1 MTIPEKPEVADSGE
15 DAAYERLIE
24 AERVELTDDARAR
37 VWARVSGELA
47 QAASTPYAQAH
58 APARASAGLDWFVGG
73 LLAAAAALF
82 FVVSLGLNGEP
93 GRGIAG
99 GEEKLD
105 VEALIAQLGADDFA
119 ARQAA
124 YRKLILGGAAVKQA
138 VAKRKASGDP
148 ELDAGVM
155 RLRDAFA
162 LSERL
167 PAAAQFDS
175 VAFWNVLWQR
185 EAESQPGVWSLGI
198 SLHPETPQPAS
209 PPSARLGDA
218 LVAAYGDARAK
229 TAGEGFR
236 RAYDALRGFQAWE
249 RAGGVSAGEEAAHA
263 ERERRF
269 DGLLKAVVQAGPA
282 AAPVI
287 LRVLETPLP
296 EVVMTDHAPD
306 HVDPLPLDHL
316 RMMAAV
322 DALKL
327 REAEPILIDR
337 FVRHGY
343 PLSATIHAHA
353 VQLLWRLGGRMDKAP
368 VFPFDI
374 GALDQEKVGEV
385 LTWWT
390 AKRVQELVPLL
401 TSEEFQVREDA
412 ERALS
417 ALGEEALAALEAL
430 PAEAEPEVAARL
442 KRVRLA
448 LIPGP
453 ERARTLDEALALRR
467 QYVEEATREDKIG
480 DAAHV
485 ARYIDLALRA
495 LERVR
500 ALAPQGD
507 KDLYCA
513 DLLYESGMAHYKRF
527 KKGTGPT
534 NAVLKRAQYDLS
546 MAIDLYEKVMKRE
559 PDNKAVESKLTE
571 ATMIHYA
578 TSKYETLDPGK

>member
-1 MTIPEKPEVADSGE
+1 MKTPEKPEHASSSE

-24 AERVELTDDARAR
+24 AERAELADDARAR

-47 QAASTPYAQAH
+47 QTASSPRVQAR
-58 APARASAGLDWFVGG
+58 APARSSAGLDWFVGG
-73 LLAAAAALF
+73 LVAAAAALF
-82 FVVSLGLNGEP
+82 FVVSLGLNGEL
-93 GRGIAG
+93 GHGIAG
-99 GEEKLD
+99 GEGKLD
-105 VEALIAQLGADDFA
+105 VEALIAQLGAEDFA
-119 ARQAA
+119 MRQAA

-138 VAKRKASGDP
+138 VTKRKATGDP
-148 ELDAGVM
+148 ELDAGIV

-162 LSERL
+162 LAERL

-198 SLHPETPQPAS
+198 SLHPETPQPAC
-209 PPSARLGDA
+209 PPSAMLGDA
-218 LVAAYGDARAK
+218 LAAAYGEARAK

-236 RAYDALRGFQAWE
+236 RAYDALRGFQAWD
-249 RAGGVSAGEEAAHA
+249 RAGGLTSGEEAAHA

-269 DGLLKAVVQAGPA
+269 DALLKAVEQAGPA

-287 LRVLETPLP
+287 LKVLEMPLP
-296 EVVMTDHAPD
+296 AVVMTDHPPG

-316 RMMAAV
+316 RMMAAA

-327 REAEPILIDR
+327 REAEPILVDR
-337 FVRHGY
+337 FVRDGY

-353 VQLLWRLGGRMDKAP
+353 VQLLWRLGGRLDKAP

-374 GALDQEKVGEV
+374 GALDQGKVGEV

-390 AKRVQELVPLL
+390 AKRVQEMVPLL
-401 TSEEFQVREDA
+401 SSEEFQVREEA

-417 ALGEEALAALEAL
+417 ALGEEALPALDAL
-430 PAEAEPEVAARL
+430 PSEAEPEVAARL

-467 QYVEEATREDKIG
+467 QYVEEATREDKIN

-500 ALAPQGD
+500 ALAPQSD
-507 KDLYCA
+507 RDLVCA
-513 DLLYESGMAHYKRF
+513 DLLFESGMAHYNRF
-527 KKGTGPT
+527 KKGTGST
-534 NAVLKRAQYDLS
+534 NAVLKRARYDLS
-546 MAIDLYEKVMKRE
+546 MAIDLYEKVVKRE
-559 PDNKAVESKLTE
+559 PDNKAVENKLTE
-571 ATMIHYA
+571 ASMIHYA
-578 TSKYETLDPGK
+578 TSKYETLDAEN

>member
-1 MTIPEKPEVADSGE
+1 MTIPEKPEVASGGE

-24 AERVELTDDARAR
+24 AERVDLADDARAR

-47 QAASTPYAQAH
+47 QPASVPRVQAH
-58 APARASAGLDWFVGG
+58 VPARSSAGLDWFVGG
-73 LLAAAAALF
+73 LVAAAAALF

-93 GRGIAG
+93 GRGMAG
-99 GEEKLD
+99 GEEILD

-138 VAKRKASGDP
+138 VAKRKATGDP
-148 ELDAGVM
+148 ELDAGVA

-162 LSERL
+162 LAERL

-175 VAFWNVLWQR
+175 VAFWNVLWQC

-198 SLHPETPQPAS
+198 SLHPETPQPAC
-209 PPSARLGDA
+209 PPSTRLGDA

-236 RAYDALRGFQAWE
+236 RAYEALRGFQAWE
-249 RAGGVSAGEEAAHA
+249 RAGGVRSGEEAAHA

-269 DGLLKAVVQAGPA
+269 DALLKAVVQARPA

-296 EVVMTDHAPD
+296 EVVMTEHAPG

-327 REAEPILIDR
+327 REAEPVLVGR

-353 VQLLWRLGGRMDKAP
+353 VQLLWRLGGRIDKAP
-368 VFPFDI
+368 FFPFDI
-374 GALDQEKVGEV
+374 GEVDQEKVGEV
-385 LTWWT
+385 LAWWT
-390 AKRVQELVPLL
+390 ARRVQELVPLL
-401 TSEEFQVREDA
+401 SNEEFQVREEA

-417 ALGEEALAALEAL
+417 ALGEEALAALDAL
-430 PAEAEPEVAARL
+430 PTEAEPEVAARL

-467 QYVEEATREDKIG
+467 QYVEEAMREDKIG

-507 KDLYCA
+507 RDLLCA
-513 DLLYESGMAHYKRF
+513 DLLYESGMAHYKLF
-527 KKGTGPT
+527 SKAIQPS
-534 NAVLKRAQYDLS
+534 NSVLKRAQYDLS
-546 MAIDLYEKVMKRE
+546 MAMELYEKVVKRE
-559 PDNKAVESKLTE
+559 PDNKAVQSKLAE
-571 ATMIHYA
+571 ASMTYYA
-578 TSKYETLDPGK
+578 TNKYQTLEAEK